1 MAAEQDIRKIRH
13 GFGNV
18 GKKIDTMLAELEK
31 LKTIPTVV
39 QKEARIQ
46 QMRDAD
52 LLFDHFSLDLCEQVR
67 LELRDLMQYIPDD
80 RSYYMIDAKDFVVD
94 VTSADGQV
102 AKKTY
107 AEKAQDYILAGCPA
121 LSKIRNLDT
130 LTQQEKHENQ

>member
-102 AKKTY
+102 AKKPMPKRHRTISW
-107 AEKAQDYILAGCPA
+107 QDARRFRRFEI
-121 LSKIRNLDT
+121 
-130 LTQQEKHENQ
+130 